1 MNKIVYYTN
10 LTLMILATCL
20 FIIISTQFPKALLLN
35 TMLQLAFV
43 LLIIGYYYLKKK
55 NYINQDKLFYDYAL
69 LSLNIYSIF
78 IASRTVLDPEI
89 NFMNYVNQNYHFFNY
104 LFLMPLIIIMLT
116 NFLLI
121 VINKKL
127 FNK

>member
-43 LLIIGYYYLKKK
+43 LLIIGYYYLKRKTILIK
-55 NYINQDKLFYDYAL
+55 
-69 LSLNIYSIF
+69 
-78 IASRTVLDPEI
+78 I
-89 NFMNYVNQNYHFFNY
+89 NFSM
-104 LFLMPLIIIMLT
+104 IMHY
-116 NFLLI
+116 
-121 VINKKL
+121 
-127 FNK
+127 